1 MNYIFFYKKMCII
14 HNIPTCVVRKQ
25 KHLQTICVFPDGSI
39 EELFTDPAKLQE
51 LMETVFSTEN
61 LVNVLME
68 MVRKSLD
75 YFLFFM
81 PPCLPPFV

>member
-1 MNYIFFYKKMCII
+1 M
-14 HNIPTCVVRKQ
+14 
-25 KHLQTICVFPDGSI
+25 QTICVFPDGSI

-75 YFLFFM
+75 YLLLFM
-81 PPCLPPFV
+81 SPQPPLVKMRWGIYFVLGLSVYSSVCRRKSYL